1 MRTRWIVISVVVVGA
16 LGMVFLWYRAAQPQA
31 EEQRTVIAERRS
43 LLQDVVFTGNVQ
55 ARRSSTL
62 GFETAGTVQAVLVD
76 VGQVVE
82 AGHELIRLDD
92 ELLQLEAAKTRADRA
107 HAEEAAL
114 LAWQEAEATE
124 KNTLAESAQLVE
136 RRKQAVRDAK
146 IELGQQKEVWQQ
158 EVREDGDEAATTRV
172 QYLTVLKAETTYRAA
187 QQLLAETQKTV
198 AKIDEVARRA
208 TTEARVAH
216 VATQQ
221 AASNVAGISSL
232 EASDA
237 LARARVT
244 KTVLQ
249 APFAGVITQVAAEV
263 GQFVSIGS
271 ALVTVQTIEEL
282 EVVADVPEAD
292 AVKLASG
299 LFAEVLLDA
308 YPTEKHVAAE
318 VVHIAPAATII
329 EGVPT
334 YEVTLYFVEEHE
346 RLHPGLSA
354 DVRVKTGSRDGVI
367 AVPRRAVLQRDAV
380 EYVRVVGGDGQIIE
394 REVTTGLL
402 GSDGAIE
409 ITEGLSEGE
418 RILVQSGL

>member
-31 EEQRTVIAERRS
+31 EEQRTAIAERRS

-82 AGHELIRLDD
+82 AGQELIRLDD

-107 HAEEAAL
+107 HAEEVAL

-136 RRKQAVRDAK
+136 RRKQAVRDVK

-208 TTEARVAH
+208 TAEARADYI
-216 VATQQ
+216 ATEQ
-221 AASNVAGISSL
+221 AASYVAGISSL

-318 VVHIAPAATII
+318 VAHIAPAATII

-346 RLHPGLSA
+346 LLRPGLSA

-394 REVTTGLL
+394 REVMTGLL

-409 ITEGLSEGE
+409 ITGGLSEGE
-418 RILVQSGL
+418 RIIVQSGL